1 MYLWEGRHFKVERN
15 EFLKIV
21 SINFPLDAN
30 PYVLDMIS
38 DSEGKTVYIDDYSG
52 DEEVIPIAII
62 AKTEFKYKIFYGMI
76 KDDKVNLQFLSSI
89 NLELEETIPQYM
101 DFPNFE
107 QDISFE
113 FGMPPLQRNP
123 VLIIDIEREKEL
135 RGKLFYSI
143 DGNIYGKI
151 ALIPNHPY
159 FAIQKREIGNRDIFM
174 FLYFVIQEDGKVYI
188 KPIKNSGILEYRC
201 KD

>member
-62 AKTEFKYKIFYGMI
+62 AKTEFKYKILACF
-76 KDDKVNLQFLSSI
+76 
-89 NLELEETIPQYM
+89 
-101 DFPNFE
+101 
-107 QDISFE
+107 
-113 FGMPPLQRNP
+113 
-123 VLIIDIEREKEL
+123 
-135 RGKLFYSI
+135 
-143 DGNIYGKI
+143 KI
-151 ALIPNHPY
+151 
-159 FAIQKREIGNRDIFM
+159 R
-174 FLYFVIQEDGKVYI
+174 YI
-188 KPIKNSGILEYRC
+188 MLTN
-201 KD
+201 